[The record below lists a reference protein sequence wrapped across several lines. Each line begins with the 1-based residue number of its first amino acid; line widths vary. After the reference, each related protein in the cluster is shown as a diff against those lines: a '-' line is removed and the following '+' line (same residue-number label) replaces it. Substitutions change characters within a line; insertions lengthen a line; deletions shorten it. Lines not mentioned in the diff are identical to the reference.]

1 MILRHF
7 VHPFQVGIR
16 PERAHVAQQ
25 AEHFLGK
32 EEVSGSNPD
41 VGSSTAPVP
50 ERTSA
55 HRLSEAALRVDLNV
69 ILPLASSALSF
80 VFAAL
85 VFDQW
90 LRRRQPYQLV
100 WAVGL
105 LWYGISAG
113 TEFIGGAFG
122 WSEPVYRAWYLFGAF
137 GVASYLGLGTVYLLN
152 RTRFG
157 YFVAVSFMLAAL
169 FSYLT
174 SVKYAGEGTPASDP
188 TVALVVGVSL
198 ASAVLLFL
206 VTRFSRRWIGNVT
219 AAILV
224 AASVV
229 VAWATLTVPVAPPGY
244 ALDAS
249 GIPIGDAF
257 PSDLRILTP
266 PFNIVGAFALVF
278 GAVYSAYIFMP
289 KHRVMRVT
297 TEVPIVGAIGRAI
310 AVVINFVASVP
321 GAWRAFRAGTLNS
334 RVPATILI
342 ALGGFIPG
350 WTSGLNRFGVT
361 WPFFLGELLGV
372 VFIFL
377 GFLVSIEV
385 FSDVR
390 LPGTRVVLRRRTAE
404 GGARSDD
411 LAGERSA

>member
-1 MILRHF
+1 M
-7 VHPFQVGIR
+7 
-16 PERAHVAQQ
+16 
-25 AEHFLGK
+25 
-32 EEVSGSNPD
+32 
-41 VGSSTAPVP
+41 
-50 ERTSA
+50 
-55 HRLSEAALRVDLNV
+55 DLNV
-69 ILPLASSALSF
+69 ILPLASSVLSF

-100 WAVGL
+100 WSVGL

-113 TEFIGGAFG
+113 TEFVGGAFG
-122 WSEPVYRAWYLFGAF
+122 WNEPIYRAWYLFGAF

-157 YFVAVSFMLAAL
+157 YFVGVSFVLAAV
-169 FSYLT
+169 FSFLT
-174 SVKYAGEGTPASDP
+174 SVKYAREGAPASDS
-188 TVALVVGVSL
+188 TVALVVGISL
-198 ASAVLLFL
+198 ASAVLLFA
-206 VTRFSRRWIGNVT
+206 VTYLARRWIGHTT

-229 VAWATLTVPVAPPGY
+229 VAWATLNAPVAPPGY
-244 ALDAS
+244 ALDS
-249 GIPIGDAF
+249 IGIPTGDAF

-289 KHRVMRVT
+289 KNRVMRVT
-297 TEVPIVGAIGRAI
+297 TDVPILGAAGRAI
-310 AVVINFVASVP
+310 AVVVNFIASVP

-361 WPFFLGELLGV
+361 WSFFIGELLGV
-372 VFIFL
+372 IFIFL

-385 FSDVR
+385 FSDLR
-390 LPGTRVVLRRRTAE
+390 LPGTRIVLRRRTTD
-404 GGARSDD
+404 GGSRADD
-411 LAGERSA
+411 LVGERTA